1 MVRYKAVPVL
11 LTTAV
16 TTPQNELS
24 NSGLTQANYRRE
36 LEKAHQ
42 QLGSQAASAFNI
54 TYNSL
59 ESAISSFS
67 PKTWVIITQ
76 VATLIRQTSEI
87 GNDMD
92 FIVCPSRF
100 PVEIAQKRVIAWV
113 SPFFIFI
120 KFLRTL

>member
-1 MVRYKAVPVL
+1 MVRHKAVPVL

-24 NSGLTQANYRRE
+24 NSGLMQANYRRE
-36 LEKAHQ
+36 LEKGHQ
-42 QLGSQAASAFNI
+42 QLGSQAASASNT

-92 FIVCPSRF
+92 FIVCPSSF
-100 PVEIAQKRVIAWV
+100 PV
-113 SPFFIFI
+113 
-120 KFLRTL
+120 